1 MRLNP
6 YKLKTFW
13 PFFVTVF
20 FIILIFLVFFCRPF
34 GISYNFIYGSDNN
47 GDGKLDHFDG
57 KTPLWIWGETE
68 PSLEDG
74 KLIIVPTNYEL
85 DANGEISSLVKPWFT
100 ILFGDDIRGKH
111 IKIIGDGTVKYSE
124 NIIVEDQELE
134 YQNVQIITDSADIFV
149 ESHYPV
155 NSVTFYLVDLEGF
168 TFYMF
173 LIY

>member
-6 YKLKTFW
+6 HKLKTFW

-34 GISYNFIYGSDNN
+34 GISYNFIYGSD
-47 GDGKLDHFDG
+47 
-57 KTPLWIWGETE
+57 
-68 PSLEDG
+68 SLEDG